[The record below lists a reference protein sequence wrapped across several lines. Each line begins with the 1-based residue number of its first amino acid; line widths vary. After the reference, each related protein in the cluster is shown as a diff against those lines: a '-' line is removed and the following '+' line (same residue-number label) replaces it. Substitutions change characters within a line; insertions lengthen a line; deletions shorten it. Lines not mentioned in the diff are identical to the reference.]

1 MKKLI
6 VLVLCL
12 AFLLC
17 GCDQKAEPFYE
28 GTNELVTLTPTYTYY
43 FSDEPYMLCKW
54 SNGTDGYIRFDDVF
68 ELQRLN
74 SKGEWCVVKE
84 KGEAE
89 FNTSYCHG
97 IEPNTESL
105 ARYDIELFAK
115 SLDNGAT
122 YRISTYCY
130 DEDGNYYQVY
140 AEFICDDDL
149 AEQELIELSNA
160 ALDG

>member
-12 AFLLC
+12 VFLLC

-74 SKGEWCVVKE
+74 SKGEWCVVK
-84 KGEAE
+84 
-89 FNTSYCHG
+89 
-97 IEPNTESL
+97 
-105 ARYDIELFAK
+105 
-115 SLDNGAT
+115 
-122 YRISTYCY
+122 
-130 DEDGNYYQVY
+130 
-140 AEFICDDDL
+140 
-149 AEQELIELSNA
+149 
-160 ALDG
+160 

>member
-115 SLDNGAT
+115 SLDNGANS
-122 YRISTYCY
+122 RISTYCY

-160 ALDG
+160 ALDE